1 VNDAWLIVMPAW
13 ALHWIGVLMNHL
25 PQLTLEPTALREAPH
40 PAVPA
45 PTASTGPMVPPLFRP
60 EAIVAA
66 AGTQIGEALAAH
78 WRGVRAFSCAAFLLV
93 ALLIAFLGSVEYA
106 PGLRIYAYIDSR
118 SGLVRLK
125 APIDGRIV
133 SIAVKEGQRV
143 RVGDTIAIISR
154 DREQADGA
162 SQHTEIRSKLAQE
175 RDLLD
180 HEMENAR
187 LEAVAARLVNERRIA
202 GLRSEKATLATD
214 LQSAERLL
222 ASAQLQCRQTESL
235 LDKGFVSTLQVTQK
249 RDEVTAQESRVAS
262 ARAALTRVTRDI
274 ETSEAERGLVE
285 TKRFGAI
292 EDLRRSAIGLERL
305 AVQSDAD
312 AQEIV
317 RAPRDGTVF
326 SALIVSG
333 QSVVAGERLFTIA
346 PVDSAL
352 VLRVLVPARAAAA
365 VRSGIA
371 IKMAFQAY
379 PEERFGQ
386 FPATIESVSDAPAM
400 PEDVPRASANSE
412 PVFISLASWSKELRA
427 PDGHALWLKP
437 GMLAD
442 AIVPLERRTML
453 AWLFAPMLR
462 SYHEGARA
470 EQPEAMQR
478 AIE

>member
-1 VNDAWLIVMPAW
+1 M
-13 ALHWIGVLMNHL
+13 
-25 PQLTLEPTALREAPH
+25 TLKPSAVRVVSR

-45 PTASTGPMVPPLFRP
+45 PTDSTGPKVSPLFRP
-60 EAIVAA
+60 EAIDAA

-78 WRGVRAFSCAAFLLV
+78 WRGVRAFSCIAFLLI
-93 ALLIAFLGSVEYA
+93 ALLIAFLASVDYA

-143 RVGDTIAIISR
+143 RAGDTIAIISR

-175 RDLLD
+175 RELLD
-180 HEMENAR
+180 REMENAR
-187 LEAVAARLVNERRIA
+187 LEAVAARLVNERHVA
-202 GLRSEKATLATD
+202 GLRSEQATLATD

-222 ASAQLQCRQTESL
+222 ASLQSQCQQTESL
-235 LDKGFVSTLQVTQK
+235 LNKGFVSKLQVVQK

-262 ARAALTRVTRDI
+262 ARAALTRVSRDI

-400 PEDVPRASANSE
+400 PEDVPRAGASSE

-427 PDGHALWLKP
+427 PDGHVLWLKP

-453 AWLFAPMLR
+453 AWVFAPMLR
-462 SYHEGARA
+462 GFHEGARA
-470 EQPEAMQR
+470 EQADAMQR
-478 AIE
+478 AGE

>member
-1 VNDAWLIVMPAW
+1 MANRKAPGEPA
-13 ALHWIGVLMNHL
+13 ALHD
-25 PQLTLEPTALREAPH
+25 APR
-40 PAVPA
+40 PDLSA
-45 PTASTGPMVPPLFRP
+45 PTVITGPTLPSLFRP
-60 EAIVAA
+60 QAIDAA
-66 AGTQIGEALAAH
+66 AGTQIGDALASH
-78 WRGVRAFSCAAFLLV
+78 WRGVRVFSCAAFLLV
-93 ALLIAFLGSVEYA
+93 VLLFTFLASVDYA

-133 SIAVKEGQRV
+133 NIAVKDGQLV
-143 RVGDTIAIISR
+143 HAGDTIAVISR

-187 LEAVAARLVNERRIA
+187 LEAVAARLVNERHVA
-202 GLRSEKATLATD
+202 GLRSERATLAID

-222 ASAQLQCRQTESL
+222 ASLQSQCRQTESL
-235 LDKGFVSTLQVTQK
+235 LVKGFVSTLQVAQK

-262 ARAALTRVTRDI
+262 ARAALTRVSREI

-285 TKRFGAI
+285 TKGFGAI

-317 RAPRDGTVF
+317 RSPRDGRVF
-326 SALIVSG
+326 SALIVNG
-333 QSVVAGERLFTIA
+333 QSVVAGEPLFTIA

-365 VRSGIA
+365 VRAGIA

-379 PEERFGQ
+379 PEDRFGQ
-386 FPATIESVSDAPAM
+386 FPATIESVSAAPVT
-400 PEDVPRASANSE
+400 PEDAPRASAHSDSL
-412 PVFISLASWSKELRA
+412 FISLASWSEEPRA
-427 PDGHALWLKP
+427 PDGHPLWLKP

-453 AWLFAPMLR
+453 AWLFSPMLR

-470 EQPEAMQR
+470 EAPETMQR